1 MTKKNIAREETR
13 QALIEAFWKLLK
25 DKSADKMTV
34 SEIARVAGYNRS
46 TFYEY
51 FFDVPDVL
59 QQVEDGI
66 LQEMNFGIPKNDRIP
81 MAQVVDV
88 FERNAEPLS
97 LLLGEHGD
105 FSFFFRIRN
114 KMKQAFYE
122 LARSGGVEVDFP
134 IALEIEHHVAGT
146 TASLLS
152 WLRMPDRPSAETY
165 LTVLREI
172 DHDSSER
179 LIKKLNG

>member
-66 LQEMNFGIPKNDRIP
+66 LQEMN
-81 MAQVVDV
+81 
-88 FERNAEPLS
+88 
-97 LLLGEHGD
+97 
-105 FSFFFRIRN
+105 
-114 KMKQAFYE
+114 
-122 LARSGGVEVDFP
+122 
-134 IALEIEHHVAGT
+134 
-146 TASLLS
+146 
-152 WLRMPDRPSAETY
+152 
-165 LTVLREI
+165 
-172 DHDSSER
+172 
-179 LIKKLNG
+179 

>member
-97 LLLGEHGD
+97 PLGRARRLFLLLPHPQQD
-105 FSFFFRIRN
+105 
-114 KMKQAFYE
+114 
-122 LARSGGVEVDFP
+122 
-134 IALEIEHHVAGT
+134 
-146 TASLLS
+146 
-152 WLRMPDRPSAETY
+152 ETG
-165 LTVLREI
+165 VLRAGALGRRGGGLPNRVGDRAPRRGHHGFPALLAEEARPPLRR
-172 DHDSSER
+172 DLSPR
-179 LIKKLNG
+179 PPRNRP